1 MRRLATVIAAA
12 TLVALIAPADG
23 VAKGP
28 RQDLVEA
35 YAPITMLRAQEHG
48 RCDTSEEQYLPTTV
62 DAVLGN
68 PNVQLVRVGEDG
80 EPDKPITDA
89 PTAADIAGRGER
101 FHLNLPGDPLEPEC
115 TYASDFAD
123 MVKAGDAPPITYAH
137 YATERGH
144 SGFVIQYWFYYYFN
158 QFNDLH
164 ESDWEGMQIA
174 FDAATPREA
183 LQTGPTEIVLFQHAG
198 GEKADWDEPKLDK
211 EGTQP
216 VVHPAAGSHAT
227 FYGSAVYVEN
237 GQRGS
242 GLGCDNTT
250 EPLNRV
256 EPRPVLVP
264 DHPRVGGRQKWLT
277 FKGRWG
283 QKEKSYNNGPTGPN
297 TKTQWHKPF
306 TWAEG
311 VRSTSPQL
319 PGGFALGPTVTG
331 AFCGTVA
338 ALSSFVNLEAQTT
351 VGAIVIAIIVVLL
364 IAIPALLTKWRPV
377 ELEPLRQRRAF
388 GQLIRAARQIYGRH
402 WRPLV
407 LIGLTSIPVLGAVDG
422 VGWLALKVFGGGGFG
437 SAVSNVIGY
446 LGQPIGFAIVAGVV
460 ITFMRELEAAQPP
473 GFASAW
479 RLMLDRFG
487 RVVLGQLLASVI
499 VFALALTIIALP
511 IAIWKYVAWQFVQ
524 QEILF
529 EDKPIREA
537 FRGSSRI
544 VRGRWWRTVRVAGFL
559 WLVSVITGPILG
571 FALIF
576 TPLPLIWINI
586 LGSLVFALLV
596 PYVAIGRTLLYF
608 DLAEREQEAAA
619 EPARRRRWR
628 RPWRRPS
635 PQPS

>member
-1 MRRLATVIAAA
+1 
-12 TLVALIAPADG
+12 
-23 VAKGP
+23 
-28 RQDLVEA
+28 
-35 YAPITMLRAQEHG
+35 
-48 RCDTSEEQYLPTTV
+48 
-62 DAVLGN
+62 
-68 PNVQLVRVGEDG
+68 
-80 EPDKPITDA
+80 
-89 PTAADIAGRGER
+89 
-101 FHLNLPGDPLEPEC
+101 
-115 TYASDFAD
+115 
-123 MVKAGDAPPITYAH
+123 
-137 YATERGH
+137 
-144 SGFVIQYWFYYYFN
+144 
-158 QFNDLH
+158 
-164 ESDWEGMQIA
+164 
-174 FDAATPREA
+174 
-183 LQTGPTEIVLFQHAG
+183 
-198 GEKADWDEPKLDK
+198 
-211 EGTQP
+211 
-216 VVHPAAGSHAT
+216 
-227 FYGSAVYVEN
+227 
-237 GQRGS
+237 
-242 GLGCDNTT
+242 
-250 EPLNRV
+250 
-256 EPRPVLVP
+256 
-264 DHPRVGGRQKWLT
+264 
-277 FKGRWG
+277 
-283 QKEKSYNNGPTGPN
+283 
-297 TKTQWHKPF
+297 
-306 TWAEG
+306 

-338 ALSSFVNLEAQTT
+338 ALSSFVNFEAQTS
-351 VGAIVIAIIVVLL
+351 VGAIAIAIIAVLL

-377 ELEPLRQRRAF
+377 ELVPLRQRRAF

-559 WLVSVITGPILG
+559 WLISVITGPILG

-576 TPLPLIWINI
+576 TALPLVLINV

-608 DLAEREQEAAA
+608 DLAEREQEAAV
-619 EPARRRRWR
+619 EPARRRRWW
-628 RPWRRPS
+628 RPSRRPS
-635 PQPS
+635 PQPG